1 MNKYTA
7 IKRKSKNKSRS
18 IRKGAQ
24 EMKKTV
30 KIILSTLLSL
40 VMLLSAFPFSIAASE
55 PQGEL
60 LDNDAIFIEGNGNV
74 TINNIT
80 VENGKKES
88 GAQKVSAP
96 KYYSSAAVG
105 VSAVY
110 GIMPIDDTTSIRGD
124 INGDG
129 TVSITDLLMIK
140 AHLLNKSQIPA
151 DKLDVADMNGD
162 GVISITDF
170 VQNKA
175 VILNIPIAKPL
186 TIKKQPIS
194 TTVAKGETVT
204 VTVLAE
210 GDDLVYKW
218 YYKDVKDKIFTFAK
232 AVTGDTYSCEMTE
245 TANGRQ
251 VYCIVSDKYG
261 TVKVTDVVTLS
272 MTAEITVTNQPVS
285 VEVQKGETATVTV
298 IATGEELAFKWYYK
312 NANGTDFI
320 EAEGIN
326 TNEYKAEMSAEVDG
340 RRVHCLITDK
350 FGNEVKTATA
360 TLSMRESIEIQS
372 QPTSVYSEA
381 GQMVSVSVV
390 ATGAELK
397 YSWYYKDINQDAFK
411 LASEFTNN
419 AYSVQMTNAI
429 SGRRVYCVITDKY
442 GNTVTTVTVSL
453 RTQPVYFITVDNGV
467 GDNTVVGVSPDGEY
481 TLKTPSIKGYTFV
494 GWKDSDGH
502 VFPESGTVSKDTKVY
517 AVWNIDGTDTLQ
529 ELVDRT
535 NAGVRDIII
544 TADITVNKPIFI
556 AYDTNIY
563 ADKNVSITRAPSYD
577 GDIFVV
583 GQDKNGVAAV
593 LNHRKV
599 HFNLGG
605 GKGTLT
611 IDGNRNN
618 LTVKVVGSALFVS
631 DSSEVNIYNGLEII
645 NNLKLGNRRVL
656 ECEEFASIKAIER
669 AGGAAILIANGTVNM
684 YGGALKNNEVLTEKI
699 TVTTESGSYIQEN
712 DGCGGAVYNRGDFNM
727 YGGII
732 SDSKAL
738 RGGAIYND
746 KILVLHGGTI
756 TNSHAETYGGAVSS
770 SASADTEMFIG
781 NTGDEDWMV
790 IENSSSEKAG
800 GAIYSNTSS
809 PIVVLGNAKF
819 INNRSNSIG
828 GAIYTGG
835 GLTIYNSVFTGNT
848 GTWGGAICHK
858 FSNPKYERRE
868 LMIVN
873 TVFSDNV
880 SPYGGAI
887 CLDAAANEENLGTF
901 ATIIGCTF
909 ENNKA
914 TDEQGAKG
922 VGGAIYA
929 SNHTEATITECTF
942 DGNSAIESAGAL
954 HVHGG
959 SVVDLTKS
967 RFENNKAVYGGA
979 INISGAVCNVK
990 DLEVEGNE
998 ANYGGAMYVKNTTAT
1013 FENVSVN
1020 LNRANAHGGA
1030 MYLDG
1035 ASLELIGEVE
1045 FKGNSA
1051 RLHAGAI
1058 YLTSGSSSSKLEL
1071 SGGTFDGNSSIV
1083 GGAISIRANC
1093 EANFEGTTFINNNDT
1108 AGASEGGG
1116 AISVIDGKLTLLGV
1130 TFENNTSGANGGA
1143 VRVSG
1148 SDLVMNGI
1156 TATGNTAKGGGVV
1169 YVTNGNLEVKNCN
1182 FTGNTASWG
1191 GAISVSKAN
1200 LTVTDG
1206 KMANNSAASG
1216 GAIYANPCEI
1226 TVKDVTFEGNQGDY
1240 GGAICL
1246 NGAIMTVSGNTTF
1259 KNNIATV
1266 RSGAIDVTVDGE
1278 TRGQLIMT
1286 DGLFEGNEAPIGG
1299 AAGART
1305 GCKLTFTGTE
1315 FTNNKSTDTNSANEK
1330 TIGGGAIYAHASA
1343 EVTLTD
1349 VTMTGNTS
1357 KNYGGAVMVN
1367 GGKLTVKGGVITDSA
1382 ANTGA
1387 AIYLYSCTE
1396 MSITDT
1402 EIKNTV
1408 ARWNGAVYSNAGTLT
1423 VNNVT
1428 ATNNSADKGTVFYI
1442 SGGSA
1447 TLENVTATENTAA
1460 NNGGVVYV
1468 GSGTVEI
1475 KNMTATKNSAKYGGA
1490 VYAEGGNVTVTGG
1503 SFTENTSIESGG
1515 AIAVLGG
1522 TVTVNGSTV
1531 NKNTANKGGALYIEK
1546 GAHTVTSLTAN
1557 ENSAPNG
1564 GAIYIKGDTAELTLT
1579 DSTLNGNTTTGNGGA
1594 VNVTNGVLKVV
1605 GGEMKNNSAG
1615 ANSGGAIVAYAGSV
1629 EIKDT
1634 LLEGNTAGYGGAVSI
1649 NGVTLTT
1656 NNATF
1661 KNNTA
1666 TVRGGAGDFT
1676 TVGQVT
1682 GNLKAT
1688 GGLFEGNQ
1696 APLGGAVSVRN
1707 YCTTEFIG
1715 TELKNNMSTDA
1726 NTSNAKTVGGG
1737 AIYGHTYSK
1746 VILSG
1751 ANLNGNNSKK
1761 YGGAIMINA
1770 GTLTVKDNTT
1780 ITDNTADTH
1789 GAAMYL
1795 YGATTTVT
1803 DTTIS
1808 DNEAVWQGT
1817 VYIASSG
1824 TAKFENI
1831 TAEGNKA
1838 NQGGLFCLCDSIT
1851 VELKNVTAKNNTAK
1865 AEGGVIYH
1873 YAWGGKLDI
1882 INCDFTQNTAATKG
1896 GAIWAG
1902 AKAPLTVDGGTLKG
1916 NTAKMGGAIYADTS
1930 VMGGNPSAA
1939 NVTVKNGT
1947 VFDANIATGGMGGAI
1962 MIADSTSQGSYATT
1976 LKMTGAVLKNN
1987 KSFDRGG
1994 ALATDD
2000 SSTGLVI
2007 KVTDCEFIANES
2019 GYNNSGNPGGGAVV
2033 IQNGNAYSNGDPAE
2047 MKIAFVNCTFT
2058 DNLGDGTGGA
2068 IDIRSASYVKFDGL
2082 TATGNKSVPKWNGA
2096 VIYVTS
2102 ENSRLY
2108 LGGEIT
2114 VSNNTAGSA
2123 DSFIYVANAKAGFF
2137 TTHAQDA
2144 DWVSLIYS
2152 AATVKYGQ
2160 ASLPQ

>member
-1 MNKYTA
+1 
-7 IKRKSKNKSRS
+7 
-18 IRKGAQ
+18 
-24 EMKKTV
+24 MKKSA
-30 KIILSTLLSL
+30 KSIFSILLSL
-40 VMLLSAFPFSIAASE
+40 VMLLSAFPFAVSAIE
-55 PQGEL
+55 MQNEL

-74 TINNIT
+74 TINNVT
-80 VENGKKES
+80 VETGKKES
-88 GAQKVSAP
+88 KSQKTSVA

-105 VSAVY
+105 SSAVY
-110 GIMPIDDTTSIRGD
+110 GIAPIDETPVLVGD

-129 TVSITDLLMIK
+129 TVSVTDMLMIK
-140 AHLLNKSQIPA
+140 AHLLDKSKIPA

-162 GVISITDF
+162 GIISITDF

-175 VILNIPIAKPL
+175 VILNIPIAKPFAI
-186 TIKKQPIS
+186 TKQPVS
-194 TTVAKGETVT
+194 TTVAKGESAT
-204 VTVLAE
+204 VTVLAQ

-218 YYKDVKDKIFTFAK
+218 YYKDLDDKMFTLADDVK
-232 AVTGDTYSCEMTE
+232 GNTYSCEMAE
-245 TANGRQ
+245 NVNGRQ
-251 VYCIVSDKYG
+251 VYCIVSDRRG
-261 TVKVTDVVTLS
+261 AAEMTDVVTLS
-272 MTAEITVTNQPVS
+272 MIAEITVTNQPVS
-285 VEVQKGETATVTV
+285 VEVQKGEIATVTV
-298 IATGEELAFKWYYK
+298 IASGEELSFKWYYK
-312 NANGTDFI
+312 DLGDSDFI
-320 EAEGIN
+320 PCQDN
-326 TNEYKAEMSAEVDG
+326 TTNEYTVEMSESVNG
-340 RRVHCLITDK
+340 RRVYCIITDK
-350 FGNEVKTATA
+350 YGNEVKTATA
-360 TLSMRESIEIQS
+360 TLSMRESIEIIN
-372 QPTSVYSEA
+372 QPTSVYGEA
-381 GQMVSVSVV
+381 GQMASVSVV

-397 YSWYYKDINQDAFK
+397 YNWYYKDTNQNAFT
-411 LASEFTNN
+411 LAKEFTSNS
-419 AYSVQMTNAI
+419 YSVQMSNAI

-442 GNTVTTVTVSL
+442 GNAVTTVTVSL

-481 TLKTPSIKGYTFV
+481 TLKTPTIKGYSFV
-494 GWKDSDGH
+494 GWKDSEGH
-502 VFPESGTVSKDTKVY
+502 VFPSSGTVGKDTKVY

-544 TADITVNKPIFI
+544 TSNITVNKPIFI
-556 AYDTNIY
+556 SYDTNIY
-563 ADKNVSITRAPSYD
+563 ADKNVTLTRDPSYD

-611 IDGNRNN
+611 IDGNRSN
-618 LTVKVVGSALFVS
+618 LKVKVVGSALFVS
-631 DSSEVNIYNGLEII
+631 DSSEVNIYNGLEIN

-669 AGGAAILIANGTVNM
+669 AGGAAILVANGTVNM

-699 TVTTESGSYIQEN
+699 TVTTESGSYIKEN

-732 SDSKAL
+732 SNSKAL
-738 RGGAIYND
+738 TGGAIYND
-746 KILVLHGGTI
+746 RILNIEGGTI
-756 TNSHAETYGGAVSS
+756 TDSRAETYGGAICSS
-770 SASADTEMFIG
+770 SSSLSEMFIG
-781 NTGDEDWMV
+781 NTKGEEWV
-790 IENSSSEKAG
+790 IIQNSSSEKAG
-800 GAIYSNTSS
+800 GAVYSNTSS
-809 PIVVLGNAKF
+809 PIVVFGYTKF

-835 GLTIYNSVFTGNT
+835 GLTIYDSEFIGNY

-858 FSNPKYERRE
+858 FSNPNYDRRD

-873 TVFSDNV
+873 TIFTDNT

-887 CLDAAANEENLGTF
+887 CLDASANEENLGTV

-909 ENNKA
+909 ENNAA
-914 TDEQGAKG
+914 TNEDGTKG
-922 VGGAIYA
+922 IGGAIYA
-929 SNHTEATITECTF
+929 SNNTEATITDCTF
-942 DGNSAIESAGAL
+942 IGNSSIESAGAL

-959 SVVDLTKS
+959 AVVDLTNS
-967 RFENNKAVYGGA
+967 YFENNKAVYGGA
-979 INISGAVCNVK
+979 INISGAVCNIK
-990 DLEVEGNE
+990 DIVADGNE

-1013 FENVSVN
+1013 FENVRIN
-1020 LNRANAHGGA
+1020 RNRANAHGGA

-1035 ASLELIGEVE
+1035 ATLELVGNVE
-1045 FKGNSA
+1045 FVGNSA
-1051 RLHAGAI
+1051 KLHAGAI
-1058 YLTSGSSSSKLEL
+1058 YLTSGTSSSKLTLE
-1071 SGGTFDGNSSIV
+1071 GGLFDQNSSIV

-1093 EANFEGTTFINNNDT
+1093 EASFRGTSFSNNNDT
-1108 AGASEGGG
+1108 AGTSEGGG
-1116 AISVIDGKLTLLGV
+1116 AISVIDGKLSLEGV
-1130 TFENNTSGANGGA
+1130 TFENNTSGAYGGA

-1156 TATGNTAKGGGVV
+1156 TAIGNTAKGGGVV
-1169 YVTNGNLEVKNCN
+1169 YITNGDLEVKNCN
-1182 FTGNTASWG
+1182 FTENTASWG
-1191 GAISVSKAN
+1191 GAISVSKGN

-1206 KMANNSAASG
+1206 KLANNSASSG

-1226 TVKDVTFEGNQGDY
+1226 TVKNVTFEGNEGEY
-1240 GGAICL
+1240 GGAVCL
-1246 NGAIMTVSGNTTF
+1246 NGAVMTVSGNTTF
-1259 KNNIATV
+1259 KNNTATV

-1286 DGLFEGNEAPIGG
+1286 DGCFEGNSAPIGG

-1305 GCKLTFTGTE
+1305 GCKLTFTDTE
-1315 FTNNKSTDTNSANEK
+1315 FKNNSSTDTNASNDK
-1330 TIGGGAIYAHASA
+1330 TIGGGAIYAHANA
-1343 EVTLTD
+1343 VVTLSG

-1357 KNYGGAVMVN
+1357 KNYGGAVMLN
-1367 GGKLTVKGGVITDSA
+1367 GGKLTVKDNSVISGSS

-1387 AIYLYSCTE
+1387 AIYLYSCTQ
-1396 MSITDT
+1396 MDISDLVISDT
-1402 EIKNTV
+1402 S

-1428 ATNNSADKGTVFYI
+1428 ATNNTADKGTVFYI
-1442 SGGSA
+1442 SGGTA
-1447 TLENVTATENTAA
+1447 TLENVTATSNTAA
-1460 NNGGVVYV
+1460 NNGGVVHV
-1468 GSGTVEI
+1468 GAGTVEI
-1475 KNMTATKNSAKYGGA
+1475 KNMTATKNKAKYGG
-1490 VYAEGGNVTVTGG
+1490 VIYAEGGNVTVTGG
-1503 SFTENTSIESGG
+1503 SFTENTSVESGG
-1515 AIAVLGG
+1515 VIAAMGG
-1522 TVTVNGSTV
+1522 TVTVNGSQI
-1531 NKNTANKGGALYIEK
+1531 NKNTANKGGAIYIEK
-1546 GAHTVTSLTAN
+1546 GAHTASSLTAN

-1564 GAIYIKGDTAELTLT
+1564 GAIYIKGDTAALTLT
-1579 DSTLNGNTTTGNGGA
+1579 NCTLNSNTTTGNGGA
-1594 VNVTNGVLKVV
+1594 INVTKGVLKVE
-1605 GGEMKNNSAG
+1605 GGELKQNSAG

-1629 EIKDT
+1629 ELKNVT
-1634 LLEGNTAGYGGAVSI
+1634 LEGNTAGYGGAVSI
-1649 NGVTLTT
+1649 NGVTLTA

-1661 KNNTA
+1661 KNNIA
-1666 TVRGGAGDFT
+1666 TVRGGACDFT
-1676 TVGQVT
+1676 TVGEVT

-1688 GGLFEGNQ
+1688 GGLFESNE
-1696 APLGGAVSVRN
+1696 APYGGAVAVRN

-1715 TELKNNMSTDA
+1715 TELKNNKSTDLNA
-1726 NTSNAKTVGGG
+1726 SNSKTVGGG

-1751 ANLNGNNSKK
+1751 AKLDGNTSKK
-1761 YGGAIMINA
+1761 YGGAVMVNG
-1770 GTLTVKDNTT
+1770 GTLTVKDNTV
-1780 ITDNTADTH
+1780 ITNSVADTH

-1803 DTTIS
+1803 DATLS

-1824 TAKFENI
+1824 TARFENVL
-1831 TAEGNKA
+1831 AERNKA
-1838 NQGGLFCLCDSIT
+1838 NQGGVFCLCDSIT
-1851 VELKNVTAKNNTAK
+1851 VELKNVTAKGNTAK

-1882 INCDFTQNTAATKG
+1882 TDCNFTENTAATKG
-1896 GAIWAG
+1896 GALWAG
-1902 AKAPLTVDGGTLKG
+1902 AKSPVTISGGTFKS
-1916 NTAKMGGAIYADTS
+1916 NSAVRGGAIYADTS

-1939 NVTVKNGT
+1939 KVTVQNGT
-1947 VFDANIATGGMGGAI
+1947 VFDSNIASGGEGGAI
-1962 MIADSTSQGSYATT
+1962 MIADGTSAGTYATT
-1976 LKMTGAVLKNN
+1976 LIMTGAVLKNN
-1987 KSFDRGG
+1987 KSYDRGG
-1994 ALATDD
+1994 ALATDA
-2000 SSTGLVI
+2000 SSKNLVI

-2047 MKIAFVNCTFT
+2047 MKIAFTNCTFT

-2102 ENSRLY
+2102 EYSRLY

-2114 VSNNTAGSA
+2114 VSNNTAGNA
-2123 DSFIYVANAKAGFF
+2123 DSFIYVANAKAGFY
-2137 TTHAQDA
+2137 TTHSSTA

-2152 AATVKYGQ
+2152 LATVKYGQ
-2160 ASLPQ
+2160 ADLPQ